1 MAKEQTTSL
10 DTKYL
15 YGETPHFDFEAE
27 DAEKIHYTMS
37 KLLTEKKAL
46 GCAANQIGINSSYF
60 CFGDPNDLNTHVTV
74 FNPKIVDYFGDSVYA
89 EEACLSFPGL
99 WVKIKRPENIRAR
112 FSTWDGKTDTLQFG
126 GMSSRVFQHEY
137 DHLFGVTFQKRAS
150 IIHLDQAKRK
160 QKKWLRINK
169 KKRSSDSTLS
179 KDSASILYKPKNLEE
194 EVDAKIHINKNL

>member
-1 MAKEQTTSL
+1 MNL
-10 DTKYL
+10 DRKYL
-15 YGETPHFDFEAE
+15 YKETPRFDFEAE
-27 DAEKIHYTMS
+27 DAEKVHYTMS
-37 KLLTEKKAL
+37 KLLEDKKAL
-46 GCAANQIGINSSYF
+46 GCAANQLGINSSYF
-60 CFGDPNDLNTHVTV
+60 CFGDPNDLSTHVTV

-112 FSTWDGKTDTLQFG
+112 FSTWDGKTDTLTFG

-137 DHLFGVTFQKRAS
+137 DHLFGLTFQKRAS
-150 IIHLDQAKRK
+150 NIHLDQAKRK

-179 KDSASILYKPKNLEE
+179 KDSASILYTPMNLEE

>member
-1 MAKEQTTSL
+1 MAKEEITKL
-10 DTKYL
+10 DSKHIYE
-15 YGETPHFDFEAE
+15 ETAPFDFKTE
-27 DAEKIHYTMS
+27 DAEKIHNMMS
-37 KLLTEKKAL
+37 KLLADKKAL
-46 GCAANQIGINSSYF
+46 GCAANQIGVNSSFF

-89 EEACLSFPGL
+89 EEACLTFPGL
-99 WVKIKRPENIRAR
+99 WIKIKRPENIRAR
-112 FSTWDGKTDTLQFG
+112 FSTWDGKTDTLTFG

-169 KKRSSDSTLS
+169 KKRPSDSTLS
-179 KDSASILYKPKNLEE
+179 KDSASVLQTPVNLKE
-194 EVDAKIHINKNL
+194 EVDGKIQIHKNL